1 MEILKNIS
9 SFFLEFRE
17 NILYNEY
24 RINVDKVIKNRKNVD
39 NMKPLIHTYIH
50 VLLKNRKN
58 KIFVDNLCG
67 ARFYRIIIDSGPVFS
82 CLKKKGIRL

>member
-1 MEILKNIS
+1 MIELVK
-9 SFFLEFRE
+9 
-17 NILYNEY
+17 NILYNVY

-39 NMKPLIHTYIH
+39 NMKRLIHTYIH
-50 VLLKNRKN
+50 VLLKN

-67 ARFYRIIIDSGPVFS
+67 ARFYRIIIDSGPAFS

>member
-1 MEILKNIS
+1 MN
-9 SFFLEFRE
+9 FLIELIK

-24 RINVDKVIKNRKNVD
+24 RINVDKVIKIERFVD

-50 VLLKNRKN
+50 VLLKNKQI

-67 ARFYRIIIDSGPVFS
+67 ARFYRITIDSGPAFS
-82 CLKKKGIRL
+82 WLKKKGIRL